1 MWRSYYSHLSIG
13 RRLKGLSNCLNK
25 MHKFIFLRWT
35 YLDRHPKQTWA
46 EFWDR
51 FVFKISGPV
60 YLFMPC
66 YGNAKFLMKGS
77 RILRSICWAITYVV
91 RLNSKCRGAIWSISI
106 YLFYS
111 NLNFQTEWSA
121 NNASNFP
128 LNVTRFNL
136 WRDKR
141 RRTLRHIIKHLGTF
155 WFRGA
160 FSKNFGGPK
169 RENVIVLRF
178 EFSSRCRDECWAWMP
193 KLSRHMKLC
202 RRIFYIIGDVSLS
215 FWNSRV
221 LSAGKFVKK
230 NNIEEKF
237 TSNQRSIQNN
247 SRVDLWNDGSQITV
261 DVASNQFD
269 DWVQRPEP
277 SSAALMVP
285 NRSFILQYDHPKTI

>member
-1 MWRSYYSHLSIG
+1 MWRSCYSHLSIG
-13 RRLKGLSNCLNK
+13 RRLKGISNCLNK

-51 FVFKISGPV
+51 FFFKISGPV

-77 RILRSICWAITYVV
+77 RILRSICWAINYVV

-136 WRDKR
+136 WRDIVKDVTSHHQISWNILILGCLLEEFWGTKTGKR
-141 RRTLRHIIKHLGTF
+141 HRTSIRILLEMPRWMLGVNAETF
-155 WFRGA
+155 
-160 FSKNFGGPK
+160 SP
-169 RENVIVLRF
+169 RET
-178 EFSSRCRDECWAWMP
+178 
-193 KLSRHMKLC
+193 LS
-202 RRIFYIIGDVSLS
+202 
-215 FWNSRV
+215 
-221 LSAGKFVKK
+221 
-230 NNIEEKF
+230 
-237 TSNQRSIQNN
+237 
-247 SRVDLWNDGSQITV
+247 
-261 DVASNQFD
+261 
-269 DWVQRPEP
+269 
-277 SSAALMVP
+277 
-285 NRSFILQYDHPKTI
+285 